1 MRSMGRTK
9 RNNKKTKL
17 GVYNSGLPIIMGK
30 SFKGD
35 KNMRTTITVE
45 FDVEIEVNEHDDFE
59 LVDILD
65 DYTIEE
71 VIRDQLDTQATY
83 DALNDELA
91 KYED

>member
-1 MRSMGRTK
+1 
-9 RNNKKTKL
+9 
-17 GVYNSGLPIIMGK
+17 
-30 SFKGD
+30 
-35 KNMRTTITVE
+35 MRTTITVE
-45 FDVEIEVNEHDDFE
+45 FDVEVEVNEHDDFE